1 VSQFEQLKLFYN
13 QLLNIAIQ
21 EENCVSLG
29 DYDELA
35 DLLKRKNK
43 IVEDAVIIKK
53 MNTFSPEEKNE
64 LLDLEQKFTKKEEE
78 NIKKFTEIK
87 NELGLKLRQTGKD
100 LKVKSAYA
108 KAKKEKQGSILDF
121 SE

>member
-1 VSQFEQLKLFYN
+1 MSQFEQLKLFYN
-13 QLLNIAIQ
+13 QLINIAIQ
-21 EENCVSLG
+21 EENCVTVG

-43 IVEDAVIIKK
+43 IIQDAVLIKQT
-53 MNTFSPEEKNE
+53 NTFSLEEKTE
-64 LLDLEQKFTKKEEE
+64 LLDLEHNFTKKEEE

-87 NELGLKLRQTGKD
+87 DELGLKLRKTGQD

-108 KAKKEKQGSILDF
+108 KVKKEKQGSILDF